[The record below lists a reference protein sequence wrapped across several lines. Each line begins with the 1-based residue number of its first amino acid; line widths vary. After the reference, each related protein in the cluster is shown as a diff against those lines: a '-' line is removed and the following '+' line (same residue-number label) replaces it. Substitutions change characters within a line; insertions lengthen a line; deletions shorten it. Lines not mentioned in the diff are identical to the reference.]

1 MKAVYL
7 DLFTIMTQGFKYLNV
22 VTHQDFTVGKS
33 IESFS
38 NVFLASCIL

>member
-22 VTHQDFTVGKS
+22 VTHQDFTVGRS

-38 NVFLASCIL
+38 NVLASSIL